1 VAAILNALEETAE
14 RIRLELDGLH
24 AIREKAFKL
33 SREIVMSS
41 STAIKHMHRHD
52 VEEARR
58 QLAETAGL
66 VTEMQ
71 EALAEAPWLGG
82 GGFVGDSEKEYVEAA
97 GVIACLS
104 GEVVPTEVEL
114 GVSGA
119 VWLNGLS
126 EVVGELRRHVLDLI
140 REGQPERAEASLSAM
155 EDIYHMIMSFD
166 YPDAIT
172 LGLRRRSDAARGMI
186 ERTRGDLTN
195 ALRQASLEKRLAE
208 LEERL

>member
-155 EDIYHMIMSFD
+155 EE
-166 YPDAIT
+166 
-172 LGLRRRSDAARGMI
+172 GLRRRSDAARGMI